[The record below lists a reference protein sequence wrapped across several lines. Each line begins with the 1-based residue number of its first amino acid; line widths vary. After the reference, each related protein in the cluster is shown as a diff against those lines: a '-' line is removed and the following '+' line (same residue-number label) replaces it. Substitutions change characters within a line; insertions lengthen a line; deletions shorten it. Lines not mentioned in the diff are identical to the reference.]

1 MTALGFDPKVIGVN
15 LPVNE
20 EGSETDM
27 CKAFEDIK
35 AEEREEGRIRETY
48 DRGRVSD
55 SGCVATI

>member
-1 MTALGFDPKVIGVN
+1 
-15 LPVNE
+15 
-20 EGSETDM
+20 M

-55 SGCVATI
+55 SGCVDTP